1 MERHVGEKAKLVG
14 EEDKNIPSFI
24 GKLSIM
30 LQDPSAAPFVSWSP
44 SGESIV
50 VIDPSTF
57 ANQVLPRYFKHSN
70 FASFVRQLNLYGFHK
85 TSQESDVCEFS
96 HPMFRQ
102 GNEHVFADIRRK
114 VPSGSGGEKDQHRT
128 KSEVDKLMQEVHIL
142 KNKQQSFEEALQQKE
157 AEKQLIYT
165 EMLQSKQRQEVLEQ
179 RMSKMV
185 NVLVRACHSIGIT
198 PMDSEGN
205 GLLHLMDGPQ
215 QFKRRRMMVDNK
227 PANAAGKVSM
237 RTPLEDSQDDWLDSL
252 IEGMQSGKFSGPGRE
267 MLLLGNGVAKSEP
280 TEDADPSKMIEDPHE
295 DAFARSPRAEPL
307 TSPGPLSPGFDFGG
321 SSSQPPDARSI
332 RTTSGLSVG
341 DGMAAD
347 MAALDSQQ
355 LDLGDLLRS
364 HDNVGVLPE
373 VAAEA
378 EAALSSAK
386 LG

>member
-1 MERHVGEKAKLVG
+1 MVG
-14 EEDKNIPSFI
+14 EEDKNVPSFI

-114 VPSGSGGEKDQHRT
+114 VPAGSGTEKEQHRA
-128 KSEVDKLMQEVHIL
+128 KSEVDKLMAEINIL
-142 KNKQQSFEEALQQKE
+142 KGKHQSFEEALHQKE
-157 AEKQLIYT
+157 AEKQLIYS
-165 EMLQSKQRQEVLEQ
+165 EMMQSKQRQEVLEQ

-198 PMDSEGN
+198 PMDGGAEGV
-205 GLLHLMDGPQ
+205 LPIMDGQ

-227 PANAAGKVSM
+227 PANPSVMMPRGS
-237 RTPLEDSQDDWLDSL
+237 LEETQDEWLDSL
-252 IEGMQSGKFSGPGRE
+252 IEGIQSGKMQQKAVAKAVAGNQKQ
-267 MLLLGNGVAKSEP
+267 LLLHNGASYEP
-280 TEDADPSKMIEDPHE
+280 RLGADVDGSRLIEEPHE
-295 DAFARSPRAEPL
+295 DRLEQL
-307 TSPGPLSPGFDFGG
+307 TSPGPLSPGFDFGASG
-321 SSSQPPDARSI
+321 SGLSSVGHHADRGGSVRSS
-332 RTTSGLSVG
+332 SGLSVA
-341 DGMAAD
+341 DGID

-355 LDLGDLLRS
+355 LDLTDLGLLHS
-364 HDNVGVLPE
+364 GVVPPD
-373 VAAEA
+373 VV
-378 EAALSSAK
+378 EAATADSGAI
-386 LG
+386 G